1 MRRKFGRLILVLLA
15 FLLLGLGL
23 SPSAPQA
30 PANDFHF
37 SILGDRTG
45 SAAPEIY
52 GRIWREIDMLGPA
65 FVINVG
71 DTIQGGRDERAESD
85 WQQVLPALER
95 YRRYPLFLVPGNHD
109 IWSEHSRR
117 LFEKYAGRKVP
128 YSFDYQN
135 AHFVVLDNSQTTTL
149 GDDQHE
155 FLERDLRAH
164 RNRRPKFV
172 FLHKPYWLA
181 PLRLGSGEFRLHQL
195 AREYGVDYVISG
207 HTHNFARMTRDGVTY
222 IIVGSSGANL
232 ARYLSDPANFSRG
245 FFYHHVWVHV
255 KGTEARFTV
264 KELSGSPGQGRMF
277 RAEDWGPD
285 GPQFD
290 PEDPARKDR
299 PET

>member
-1 MRRKFGRLILVLLA
+1 MRKGLWKLVLAALA
-15 FLLLGLGL
+15 FLMLGAGM
-23 SPSAPQA
+23 PAPQA
-30 PANDFHF
+30 PDNDFHF

-52 GRIWREIDMLGPA
+52 GRIWREIDLLGPA
-65 FVINVG
+65 FVINLG
-71 DTIQGGRDERAESD
+71 DTIQGGRDEGAEAD
-85 WQQVLPALER
+85 WQQVLPTLER

-109 IWSEHSRR
+109 IWSEHSRK
-117 LFEKYAGRKVP
+117 LFEKYADRKPP

-135 AHFVVLDNSQTTTL
+135 AHFVVLDNSQGTVL
-149 GDDQHE
+149 SDDQHE
-155 FLERDLRAH
+155 FLEKDLRAH

-195 AREYGVDYVISG
+195 ARQYGVDYVISG
-207 HTHNFARMTRDGVTY
+207 HTHNFARVERDGVTY
-222 IIVGSSGANL
+222 IVVGSSGASL

-245 FFYHHVWVHV
+245 FFYHHVWVWV
-255 KGTEARFTV
+255 KGSEARFTI
-264 KELSGSPGQGRMF
+264 KELSAPGHLGRMF

-290 PEDPARKDR
+290 PADPAAKER
-299 PET
+299 PGT